1 MAWLVLE
8 ARAKGRAEHNAAQC
22 STAKEEWPGGGFKR
36 VSGRVIFHAS
46 TTTMR
51 TRHEQRRGKRSVE
64 KRCEERGGKK
74 KSPRPGLN
82 DLRIDKDGHA
92 AEVSAKKD
100 AARRG
105 WECVA

>member
-46 TTTMR
+46 TTTYAYKAR
-51 TRHEQRRGKRSVE
+51 TKKGQKERR
-64 KRCEERGGKK
+64 EE
-74 KSPRPGLN
+74 
-82 DLRIDKDGHA
+82 
-92 AEVSAKKD
+92 V
-100 AARRG
+100 
-105 WECVA
+105 